1 MLVRLATVDDA
12 AAIAE
17 IYNHEGE
24 NSTATFDLRPRTVD
38 GQRRW
43 LAERSG
49 AYAAVVAEIDGQV
62 AGFASLSPY
71 RQRPAYNTTVENS
84 IYISTTHR
92 GLGVGDRLMAELCAV
107 SDRHGFHSMV
117 ARIGDANTAS
127 IALHNKHGFVHV
139 GVEREIGR
147 KFGRWLDVNVMQRI
161 ATTPRPMDR

>member
-1 MLVRLATVDDA
+1 MLVRLATLDDA
-12 AAIAE
+12 VAIAG
-17 IYNHEGE
+17 IYNHEAE
-24 NSTATFDLRPRTVD
+24 NSTATFDLRPRTLD
-38 GQRRW
+38 EQRHW
-43 LAERSG
+43 LTERSG
-49 AYAAVVAEIDGQV
+49 AHAAIVADVDGQI

-84 IYISTTHR
+84 IYVTAAHR

-107 SDRHGFHSMV
+107 SDRHGFHVMV

-127 IALHNKHGFVHV
+127 VSLHHKHGFEHV

-161 ATTPRPMDR
+161 APAPRRPDE